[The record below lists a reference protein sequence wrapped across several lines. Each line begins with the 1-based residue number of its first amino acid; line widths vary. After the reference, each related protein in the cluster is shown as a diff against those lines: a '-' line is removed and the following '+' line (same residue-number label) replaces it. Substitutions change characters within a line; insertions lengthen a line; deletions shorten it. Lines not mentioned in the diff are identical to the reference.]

1 MLFTIISSPQENIA
15 RTYFFEFF
23 EIEMD
28 TLTMNENCYFFDT
41 MSELMILKIQWIN
54 SMIASKLNPENNPR
68 VPPML
73 PNLSANATLRDL
85 FNVMNV
91 GPSIRMIS
99 SDLSSVFIFSHI
111 FFQ

>member
-1 MLFTIISSPQENIA
+1 MQEH
-15 RTYFFEFF
+15 FLLEFF

-28 TLTMNENCYFFDT
+28 NLTLNENCYFFDM
-41 MSELMILKIQWIN
+41 MSELMILQIQWIN

-73 PNLSANATLRDL
+73 PSLSANVTQRDL

-91 GPSIRMIS
+91 GPSKRIS
-99 SDLSSVFIFSHI
+99 NVVLSLVLIFSQS
-111 FFQ
+111 FV